1 VRRFVVLDAMGV
13 LYRHG
18 NVVGGVLVPYLRD
31 RGCSSSESE
40 IREAYRRCTLGLL
53 STDELWA
60 ELGVG
65 DSAPD
70 DEYCGRHELNLVAA
84 AGAGFRPWLFRSEDT
99 SAHRVDGSDVPV
111 ARDMAELLTQ
121 GRRGWCED

>member
-1 VRRFVVLDAMGV
+1 VRRFVVLAAMGV

-40 IREAYRRCTLGLL
+40 IA
-53 STDELWA
+53 
-60 ELGVG
+60 
-65 DSAPD
+65 
-70 DEYCGRHELNLVAA
+70 
-84 AGAGFRPWLFRSEDT
+84 SEDT
-99 SAHRVDGSDVPV
+99 SAHPVDGFDVPV